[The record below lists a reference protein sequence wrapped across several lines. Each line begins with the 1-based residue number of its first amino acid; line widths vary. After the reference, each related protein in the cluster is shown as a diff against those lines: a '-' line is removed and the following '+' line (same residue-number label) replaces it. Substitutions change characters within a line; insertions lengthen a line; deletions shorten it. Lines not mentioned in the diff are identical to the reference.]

1 MISQSELTSW
11 FKTLESY
18 KRIDTMCTLLNI
30 CLPFELRFLGTCL
43 EELGRRDSQEL
54 RGMELRVNNP
64 VDLAAD
70 MSACQQGE
78 PTDIKIRRKMALYLA
93 LIRVCNRTCVNEIF
107 QTLEAWGELDFS
119 SMNDADTLQE
129 LLLVYTMAANHPVF
143 DFQQHMKCTQIFE
156 KIKENRLVAETPE
169 PPPSPVTAFTTN
181 LLTTANIGIPPPHN
195 LHMLQPIGGHLDMGM
210 GPPLIHQPSSLTM
223 VPNSSELIHG
233 TPMHNTVQH
242 PQMLAASPI
251 QMLPQSNL
259 PLNYPQGHLTKVI
272 NDLHLT
278 LIIFAVIKYCFYKI
292 VYWWSWWTSS
302 RYSNWSHRWW

>member
-1 MISQSELTSW
+1 MITQDDLTNW

-64 VDLAAD
+64 IDLAAD
-70 MSACQQGE
+70 MNACQQGE

-93 LIRVCNRTCVNEIF
+93 LIRACNRSCVNEIF
-107 QTLEAWGELDFS
+107 QTLESWGELDFH

-143 DFQQHMKCTQIFE
+143 DFEQHMKCTQIFE

-169 PPPSPVTAFTTN
+169 PPASPVTPFTTN
-181 LLTTANIGIPPPHN
+181 ILTTAHINVPPMTHN
-195 LHMLQPIGGHLDMGM
+195 LHMLQPMGAHLDMSM
-210 GPPLIHQPSSLTM
+210 GPPPPPLMHQPPSLPM
-223 VPNSSELIHG
+223 AANPSDLMHAA
-233 TPMHNTVQH
+233 PMHNAVQH
-242 PQMLAASPI
+242 PQMLAPSPI
-251 QMLPQSNL
+251 QMVSAQPTM
-259 PLNYPQGHLTKVI
+259 PLNYPQGHLTKVC
-272 NDLHLT
+272 
-278 LIIFAVIKYCFYKI
+278 Y
-292 VYWWSWWTSS
+292 VYW
-302 RYSNWSHRWW
+302 